1 MDATTKRMVTRNQ
14 ATLANNIAKMKR
26 EAQESAAG
34 GSYRLAGATYLD
46 VADLLAVAEAIKA
59 EDFDCARRLV
69 CDLESV
75 PRDEIPCELY
85 RWLFKSN

>member
-1 MDATTKRMVTRNQ
+1 MDATTKKMVTRN
-14 ATLANNIAKMKR
+14 LKRLSGNIARLKG
-26 EAQESAAG
+26 EAQKCASEGGYRMAG
-34 GSYRLAGATYLD
+34 TTYTD
-46 VADLLAVAEAIKA
+46 FADLLAVAESVMT

-85 RWLFKSN
+85 RWLFKNS